1 MTAKDNPARRPAAFA
16 IALGA
21 VLVLGACET
30 LDEAFK
36 GINPITRELDKS
48 AGKGSP
54 GATKQALSVPPY
66 YSQRPSVGKTDA
78 NRTPKA
84 GGDDKEGA
92 GKAATGAG
100 DPKKIDLD
108 ATSEGESVNRRTLDS
123 SGKIVRD
130 SRVETRGKEIVK
142 EGTPS
147 KGEKELLKP
156 FVKNKS

>member
-54 GATKQALSVPPY
+54 GAGKQALSVPPY

-84 GGDDKEGA
+84 DAKKGA

-156 FVKNKS
+156 SVKNKS

>member
-48 AGKGSP
+48 AGKGGP
-54 GATKQALSVPPY
+54 GAGKQALSVPPY
-66 YSQRPSVGKTDA
+66 YSQRPQVGKTDA
-78 NRTPKA
+78 KRTPSA
-84 GGDDKEGA
+84 GADAKEGA
-92 GKAATGAG
+92 GKAATGSG

-108 ATSEGESVNRRTLDS
+108 ATSEGESVNRRTLGS

-156 FVKNKS
+156 PVKNKS